1 MTPNLRRAHL
11 LRVALLTATA
21 SGLSARAGT
30 LYWDTNGTGTG
41 SGNAGGTWDSG
52 TNWTTDPAGA
62 LAGVAWTNGESVVF
76 SAGTDG
82 LATRTVT
89 IAGTVATPSILLEET
104 GPVNL
109 TGGSIDITGGS
120 IFNSS
125 ALGAAGGRS
134 MTWTSAIIGTGNL
147 TLAAN
152 GDTSATGGGSNTIFA
167 LTGTNTFTGDV
178 TITSGVVSTASNFGN
193 AANKII
199 LNGGGLVDPNLNTA
213 FARDIEI
220 GVNGGVI
227 RNYGGVTNFRLQGA
241 LTGSGELRRTDGGTT
256 ILTGNGSGF
265 TGALN
270 VQRGTMQIGDGTQ
283 TSNLLANTSGIT
295 LGDSGAATTIRY
307 QLDSSF
313 TLAAPVTFG
322 NAGSS
327 FQWQGTGNDDVMT
340 INSAFGSNSSTGN
353 LRINSGGITLASGAN
368 VQVGSVSLLS
378 TPANSAAGII
388 GTLNIESGAS
398 LTTRFL
404 GLGDANQTSGIVNQT
419 GGTVTVEA
427 GGNAVR
433 IGHWGNGASPGSV
446 YNISGGTF
454 DVSAAN
460 TALNVGWDGAGTL
473 NVSGTGLVKAWRLY
487 VDASG
492 ADAPGIVNLSGGTI
506 EVGAGGTL
514 NDGTTGSQI
523 NLGGG
528 TLKSVASSTWASRM
542 NANTATSSTLN
553 SATGTT
559 TTISGLLTGSGTI
572 NQTGTG
578 EFAYTGN
585 STGFT
590 GTLSV
595 TGGTISGTGAI
606 AGNVTIDTTVAPGA
620 TSAVGAVGTLTLG
633 DSGAATTTAT
643 INGSA
648 VFDLNAASTATGNDR
663 ITVNDNLT
671 FGGSSTISANIY
683 GGAPVSGSTYTL
695 LTYTGTLTGAPALD
709 STFTSSYRQTFALS
723 TATAGQVNLTV
734 TGSAGNLTWT
744 GDGTTNA
751 WNING
756 TANWD
761 NGGSADKFF
770 QTDGVS
776 FTDAGD
782 NTVPVAVSGTVL
794 TGPVTVNA
802 TKNYTLTGGAVAGGG
817 AFTKSGSGS
826 FTVLNDFTPGAMNIS
841 GGSVVVGDGG
851 TTGSLL
857 GSGTIT
863 LAAGTSL
870 TLDRS
875 DATTLTRA
883 FAATSAGT
891 LIKEGAGNLSTS
903 GGFNLL
909 PTNVTVN
916 EGTFTLNNGS
926 FGGNRLEG
934 NGVITVNSSGT
945 LVINAA
951 HAAGGTNG
959 TMTESL
965 VVNGGIVTFN
975 SEQYFA
981 NMTLSNGAT
990 LNGASEV
997 RATNSTNWQVT
1008 GTSASTVAVRTS
1020 LIGSASWNVSDV
1032 TSSSATDLLV
1042 SGQITGGGAVSKSG
1056 AGTLQ
1061 ATGNNNFTG
1070 SLTISNGTFSAGS
1083 NNALGFG
1090 GAIGNAALSGTTVSG
1105 GASLDISGVTVNEVI
1120 TLNGGKLVNNNTTT
1134 AGTVASGLAGIRVS
1148 AAGSGYTSAPTLSFS
1163 GGSGTGATATTALSG
1178 ATLGSITT
1186 TAAGSGYTSAPT
1198 VTVTGGAGTGATAT
1212 AIISSVT
1219 LTGTSNEIGGAGNLN
1234 LNSVI
1239 TSTGGFTKTGTGILS
1254 MGNAGSNYSG
1264 GTVLSTG
1271 QINARA
1277 GAAFGTGAVTLG
1289 NAGTGSSNIGLYLD
1303 SARSTV
1309 GNAITVSSTALGTV
1323 TLGSRNT
1330 VTGSG
1335 DNNQFTN
1342 ITLQRDVIFDSNA
1355 ADRTDYENISG
1366 TGNITVT
1373 GSGRSVMIT
1382 ANSFTGNILVDPSG
1396 AGGNL
1401 QIGTAT
1407 SGLTNYIPDATNVT
1421 VNNFTGATQAEFR
1434 LSSQGESINALN
1446 GNGTIDVNSING
1458 TLTVGASGGSGNFSG
1473 TMQNSGG
1480 SIFSL
1485 TKTGAGTQ
1493 TLSGTNTYT
1502 GATTVNGGTL
1512 AVNGSIGNSAVNV
1525 GINGTLAGGTAT
1537 PGTIGGNVTV
1547 DGTLAPG
1554 SSPGTL
1560 SLANNLLLNSTATL
1574 LWEIDAS
1581 APLTLGLGVNDLV
1594 TVGGNLTLDGVLNVT
1609 GTGSFTGLA
1618 NGTSWTLMTYS
1629 GALTD
1634 NLLTLGSLPALDPGS
1649 SWKLDTATAG
1659 QVNLTII
1666 PEPRAALLGGIGLLL
1681 ILRRRRH

>member
-1 MTPNLRRAHL
+1 MTPNLRRSHL

-21 SGLSARAGT
+21 SALSARAGT

-52 TNWTTDPAGA
+52 TNWTIDPTGA

-82 LATRTVT
+82 LATRTIT

-125 ALGAAGGRS
+125 ALGAASGRS

-147 TLAAN
+147 TLAVN
-152 GDTSATGGGSNTIFA
+152 GDTSAGGNGSNTVFA

-199 LNGGGLVDPNLNTA
+199 LNGGGLVDPNLNSA
-213 FARDIEI
+213 IARDIEI

-227 RNYGGVTNFRLQGA
+227 RNYGSVSNLRLQGA

-256 ILTGNGSGF
+256 VLTGSGSGF

-283 TSNLLANTSGIT
+283 TTNLLANTSGIT
-295 LGDSGAATTIRY
+295 LGDSLGAGTVRY
-307 QLDSSF
+307 RLDSSF
-313 TLAAPVTFG
+313 TLATPVTFG

-327 FQWQGTGNDDVMT
+327 FQWQGTGNDDVLT
-340 INSAFGSNSSTGN
+340 INSALGSNSSTGN
-353 LRINSGGITLASGAN
+353 LTVHSGGVTLASGAN

-378 TPANSAAGII
+378 TPANNAAGII
-388 GTLNIESGAS
+388 GTLNIGSGAS

-404 GLGDANQTSGIVNQT
+404 GLGDVNQTSGIVNQT

-427 GGNAVR
+427 GGNGVR
-433 IGHWGNGASPGSV
+433 IGHWGNGLSPGSV

-487 VDASG
+487 VDAAG
-492 ADAPGIVNLSGGTI
+492 ADLPGIVNLTGGTI

-528 TLKSVASSTWASRM
+528 TLRSVATSTWASRM
-542 NANTATSSTLN
+542 NANAATTSTLN

-595 TGGTISGTGAI
+595 SGGTISGTGAI
-606 AGNVTIDTTVAPGA
+606 AGNVTIDTIVAAGT
-620 TSAVGAVGTLTLG
+620 TSAIGNVGTLTLG

-643 INGSA
+643 LNGSA
-648 VFDLNAASTATGNDR
+648 VFDLNGASTATGNDR
-663 ITVNDNLT
+663 IAVNDNLT
-671 FGGSSTISANIY
+671 FGASSTVAANIY

-695 LTYTGTLTGAPALD
+695 FTYTGTVTGAPTLD

-734 TGSAGNLTWT
+734 TGSAGNVVWT

-751 WNING
+751 WNVNG
-756 TANWD
+756 TANWN
-761 NGGSADKFF
+761 NGGSPDKFY

-794 TGPVTVNA
+794 TGAVTVNA
-802 TKNYTLTGGAVAGGG
+802 TKNYTFTGGAVAGGG
-817 AFTKSGSGS
+817 AFTKSGTGT
-826 FTVLNDFTPGAMNIS
+826 FTVLNEFTPGAMNIT
-841 GGSVVVGDGG
+841 GGSVVVGNGG

-857 GSGTIT
+857 GTGTIT

-875 DATTLTRA
+875 DATTLPRA

-909 PTNVTVN
+909 PTNVTIQ
-916 EGTFTLNNGS
+916 EGTLTLNNGG
-926 FGGNRLEG
+926 FGGNRMVG
-934 NGVITVNSSGT
+934 SGVMTVNNGGT

-951 HAAGGTNG
+951 HAVGGDNG

-965 VVNGGIVTFN
+965 VVNGGTVTFN

-990 LNGASEV
+990 LNGPSEV

-1020 LIGSASWNVSDV
+1020 LIGNASWNVSDV
-1032 TSSSATDLLV
+1032 TSSSAADLVV
-1042 SGQITGGGAVSKSG
+1042 SGQITGGGAVAKSG

-1070 SLTISNGTFSAGS
+1070 SLTISNGTFVAGN

-1090 GAIGNAALSGTTVSG
+1090 GAIGNAALNGTTVSG

-1120 TLNGGKLVNNNTTT
+1120 TLNGGKLVNDNTTT
-1134 AGTVASGLAGIRVS
+1134 AGTLASGLAGIRVT
-1148 AAGSGYTSAPTLSFS
+1148 AAGTGYTSAPTLTI
-1163 GGSGTGATATTALSG
+1163 SGTGGATATTALSG

-1212 AIISSVT
+1212 AIISSLT

-1234 LNSVI
+1234 LNAVV

-1289 NAGTGSSNIGLYLD
+1289 NAATGSSNIGLYLD
-1303 SARSTV
+1303 GARSSV

-1366 TGNITVT
+1366 TGNITLT
-1373 GSGRSVMIT
+1373 GSGRSIFIT
-1382 ANSFTGNILVDPSG
+1382 ANSFTGNLLVDPSG
-1396 AGGNL
+1396 TGGHF

-1407 SGLTNYIPDATNVT
+1407 TSLTNYIPDASNLT

-1458 TLTVGASGGSGNFSG
+1458 TLTVGANGGGGNFSG
-1473 TMQNSGG
+1473 TMQNAGG
-1480 SIFSL
+1480 SILGF

-1493 TLSGTNTYT
+1493 ILSGTNTYT

-1512 AVNGSIGNSAVNV
+1512 VVNGSIGNSAVGV

-1581 APLTLGLGVNDLV
+1581 APLTVGLGVNDLV
-1594 TVGGNLTLDGVLNVT
+1594 TVGGSLTLDGVLNVT

-1634 NLLTLGSLPALDPGS
+1634 NLLTLGSMPSLDAGS